1 MDYKI
6 LTKTNCRRIL
16 DILPDIIH
24 ENQSGFVS
32 NRKLKFTVMTIQDL
46 MYYSDEKIIL
56 SYFVFVDFE
65 KAFHFL
71 VHNCFSV
78 CELSVPV
85 KFVL

>member
-1 MDYKI
+1 
-6 LTKTNCRRIL
+6 
-16 DILPDIIH
+16 
-24 ENQSGFVS
+24 
-32 NRKLKFTVMTIQDL
+32 MTIQDL
-46 MYYSDEKIIL
+46 MYYSDKKIIL